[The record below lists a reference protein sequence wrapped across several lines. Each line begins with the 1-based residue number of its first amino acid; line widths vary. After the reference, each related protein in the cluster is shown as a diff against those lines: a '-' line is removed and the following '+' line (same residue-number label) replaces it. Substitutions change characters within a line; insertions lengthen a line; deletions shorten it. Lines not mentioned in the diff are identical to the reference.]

1 MDKKTTESGS
11 WFDGNDL
18 LNQIILL
25 LIGVVLL
32 MVNFGALDKQVL
44 MYWPVILIVIS
55 LRALLQHR

>member
-1 MDKKTTESGS
+1 MDKKTTDKAS
-11 WFDGNDL
+11 WFDGDDL

-32 MVNFGALDKQVL
+32 MVNFGTLDKQIL